1 MSWVKGL
8 LIALG
13 VVAVLVFAII
23 AGLGMLGSG
32 GGKEVR
38 HISMGQRTITVS
50 HYKNLT
56 QETTADGVRI
66 MVDGHT
72 IVATNDA
79 ITIDGTAQ
87 TFDPTQDV
95 EITVD
100 ESGAVQA
107 KTLAADAPRPGR
119 RRRSSRGE
127 WRPTL
132 RRRLNKWRAEP
143 LGGGGARHLAEQ
155 RRPGFLRL
163 AREAGLQATARAS
176 TPRRAGRRRNGLA

>member
-8 LIALG
+8 LIGLG
-13 VVAVLVFAII
+13 AVAVLVFAII
-23 AGLGMLGSG
+23 AALGMLGSG

-50 HYKNLT
+50 HFKNLT
-56 QETTADGVRI
+56 QQTTADGVRI

-79 ITIDGTAQ
+79 ITIDGKAQ

-107 KTLAADAPRPGR
+107 KTLAADAPRPDEEEVPAEGD
-119 RRRSSRGE
+119 GE
-127 WRPTL
+127 AP
-132 RRRLNKWRAEP
+132 P
-143 LGGGGARHLAEQ
+143 PQ
-155 RRPGFLRL
+155 
-163 AREAGLQATARAS
+163 
-176 TPRRAGRRRNGLA
+176 

>member
-1 MSWVKGL
+1 MRAARPARSEGKDIAMSWVKGL
-8 LIALG
+8 LIGLV

-107 KTLAADAPRPGR
+107 KTLAADAPRPDEDEGIPEE
-119 RRRSSRGE
+119 S
-127 WRPTL
+127 
-132 RRRLNKWRAEP
+132 
-143 LGGGGARHLAEQ
+143 GGDAAPPPQ
-155 RRPGFLRL
+155 
-163 AREAGLQATARAS
+163 
-176 TPRRAGRRRNGLA
+176 

>member
-107 KTLAADAPRPGR
+107 KTLAADAPRPDEDEGFPR
-119 RRRSSRGE
+119 RVAA
-127 WRPTL
+127 TL
-132 RRRLNKWRAEP
+132 RRHLNKARRP
-143 LGGGGARHLAEQ
+143 LGGGGARHLAKSDD
-155 RRPGFLRL
+155 
-163 AREAGLQATARAS
+163 QASFAS
-176 TPRRAGRRRNGLA
+176 RGKRG

>member
-8 LIALG
+8 LIGLG
-13 VVAVLVFAII
+13 AVAVLVFAII
-23 AGLGMLGSG
+23 AALGMLGSG

-50 HYKNLT
+50 HFKNLT

-66 MVDGHT
+66 MVDGHN

-79 ITIDGTAQ
+79 ITIDGKAQ

-107 KTLAADAPRPGR
+107 KTLAADAPRPDEEEVPAEGD
-119 RRRSSRGE
+119 GE
-127 WRPTL
+127 AP
-132 RRRLNKWRAEP
+132 P
-143 LGGGGARHLAEQ
+143 PQ
-155 RRPGFLRL
+155 
-163 AREAGLQATARAS
+163 
-176 TPRRAGRRRNGLA
+176 